1 MAEDEAVVGATAGG
15 GDVAAASRGDHMLS
29 RVSTAIVQFQKEFWG
44 VGPRRAKAY
53 MMDDFLIVV
62 MRGSQ
67 TRAER
72 TMLQFGQ
79 TDLVRNFRQTFE
91 NEMTARP
98 VGIVEDITGR
108 TVAGYQSQIIF
119 EPEVV
124 IELFFFD
131 ESGHPDAT
139 LATAEAQ
146 LHGDPDIGEA
156 EPQQAG

>member
-1 MAEDEAVVGATAGG
+1 MSEAIEHETAVEAEHGSDLLA
-15 GDVAAASRGDHMLS
+15 RI
-29 RVSTAIVQFQKEFWG
+29 STEMVRAQKKYFG
-44 VGPRRAKAY
+44 KGPESAKSY
-53 MMDDFLIVV
+53 MMDDFLLIV

-67 TRAER
+67 TVAEK
-72 TMLQFGQ
+72 TMVEFGRE
-79 TDLVRNFRQTFE
+79 DEVRSFRQTFE
-91 NEMTARP
+91 NEMTSRLT
-98 VGIVEDITGR
+98 GMIEELTGR
-108 TVAGYQSQIIF
+108 KVLGYQSQFLF